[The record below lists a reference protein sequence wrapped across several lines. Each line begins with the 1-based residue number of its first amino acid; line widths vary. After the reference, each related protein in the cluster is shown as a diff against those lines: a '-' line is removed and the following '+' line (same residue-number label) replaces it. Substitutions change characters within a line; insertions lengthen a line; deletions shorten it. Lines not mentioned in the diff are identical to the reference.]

1 MDETLFLKEGLQLL
15 DLVHNVLV
23 DGFPATSQLV
33 HALVL
38 VQVLRSGFSVL
49 FTALRH
55 HVSLHRESPDEA
67 GQVGSIGL

>member
-38 VQVLRSGFSVL
+38 VQVLRSGFFGSVQC
-49 FTALRH
+49 A
-55 HVSLHRESPDEA
+55 SPPC
-67 GQVGSIGL
+67 QPTP